1 MKYDSDC
8 CRTNTHTCWG
18 CPQRLIWPIHILL
31 ALLVVNLK
39 VPFQTE
45 PLLMFL
51 APSLFFSLVGVLSLS
66 VSFFLC
72 HVSVSFSWCLPFL
85 PHSLYCLPLTTA
97 LSLLCSLSDS
107 CVFIPSTITAFLMA
121 LTHQLKAVGNC
132 SPKPFILLLFFRFWA
147 ACQILILNLPG
158 ELQPYTYW
166 WNCIT

>member
-1 MKYDSDC
+1 MKYDSDF
-8 CRTNTHTCWG
+8 CRTNTHTCCG
-18 CPQRLIWPIHILL
+18 RPQRLIWPILILL

-85 PHSLYCLPLTTA
+85 PHSLYCLPFTTG
-97 LSLLCSLSDS
+97 LSILCSLSDS
-107 CVFIPSTITAFLMA
+107 CVFITSTITSAFLTA
-121 LTHQLKAVGNC
+121 LTHQLKATVGNC
-132 SPKPFILLLFFRFWA
+132 SPKPFILVFFFCQSFLGFEQLVRFWF
-147 ACQILILNLPG
+147 
-158 ELQPYTYW
+158 
-166 WNCIT
+166 